1 MAYPWARY
9 PFSMRYF
16 WREMTSELLVPYEI
30 LRRYAGME
38 DGDGTDVCTDDAD
51 EAEETGV
58 GMGVE
63 TTEDGEVTGEY
74 EVLPVLPVPVL
85 PADVFPVAV
94 EVV

>member
-1 MAYPWARY
+1 VAYPCDRY
-9 PFSMRYF
+9 PFSIRYF

-38 DGDGTDVCTDDAD
+38 DGAGTRGTVAD

-74 EVLPVLPVPVL
+74 EVLPVLPAV
-85 PADVFPVAV
+85 VFPVAF